1 LYLEKV
7 LPIGAVQNHLKYIR
21 CKKILT
27 LVKMISMVNSMVI
40 KMKNLTKIIPMN
52 TKQLAKVMKALSHPN
67 RLELYLEIAKKQET
81 SYQAEH
87 DECYV
92 SDIMSCLNIG
102 APTISHH
109 LKELANADLIVTE
122 RRGKF
127 VVAKINEKTL
137 QQVKQA
143 LSIKLE

>member
-1 LYLEKV
+1 
-7 LPIGAVQNHLKYIR
+7 
-21 CKKILT
+21 
-27 LVKMISMVNSMVI
+27 MMSMVNSTVI
-40 KMKNLTKIIPMN
+40 EMKKLQKNEVVN

-67 RLELYLEIAKKQET
+67 RLELYLEIAKKHEA
-81 SYQAEH
+81 SYQAENE
-87 DECYV
+87 ECYV
-92 SDIMSCLNIG
+92 SDIMCCLNIG

-127 VVAKINEKTL
+127 VIARINAQTL

-143 LSIKLE
+143 LSIKTE

>member
-1 LYLEKV
+1 
-7 LPIGAVQNHLKYIR
+7 
-21 CKKILT
+21 
-27 LVKMISMVNSMVI
+27 MVNSTVI
-40 KMKNLTKIIPMN
+40 EMKNLRKIVPMN

-67 RLELYLEIAKKQET
+67 RLEIYLEIAKKHEA
-81 SYQAEH
+81 SYQAEN

-109 LKELANADLIVTE
+109 LKELTNADLIVTE

-127 VVAKINEKTL
+127 VIAKINQETM

-143 LSIKLE
+143 LGIKAE

>member
-1 LYLEKV
+1 
-7 LPIGAVQNHLKYIR
+7 
-21 CKKILT
+21 
-27 LVKMISMVNSMVI
+27 MISMINSTII
-40 KMKNLTKIIPMN
+40 KMKNLPKIVPMN

-67 RLELYLEIAKKQET
+67 RLELYLEIAKKHEA
-81 SYQAEH
+81 SYQAEN

-127 VVAKINEKTL
+127 VTARINEKTL

-143 LSIKLE
+143 LSIKME

>member
-1 LYLEKV
+1 MLSIVNSTVIETT
-7 LPIGAVQNHLKYIR
+7 N
-21 CKKILT
+21 
-27 LVKMISMVNSMVI
+27 LVKKAHMD
-40 KMKNLTKIIPMN
+40 

-67 RLELYLEIAKKQET
+67 RLELYLEIAKKHEA
-81 SYQAEH
+81 SYQAENE
-87 DECYV
+87 ECYV

-109 LKELANADLIVTE
+109 LKELTNADLILTE

-127 VVAKINEKTL
+127 VIAKINQDTM

-143 LSIKLE
+143 LGIKME